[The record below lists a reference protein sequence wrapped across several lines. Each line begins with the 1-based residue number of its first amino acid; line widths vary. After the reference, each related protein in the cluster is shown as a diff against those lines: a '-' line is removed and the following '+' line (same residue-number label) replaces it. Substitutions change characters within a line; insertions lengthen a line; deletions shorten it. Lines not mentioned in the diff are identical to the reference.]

1 MGKWAEINT
10 MIFAMTDAEIIS
22 ALQEAVRQDDGFLAV
37 RMPVKRLLGN
47 EMRRPNLT
55 FSDSIRTVHSGRL
68 SVRLSPTQY
77 AMLKHVHDNGRTT
90 YESLQDAVWNGRQ
103 TSDGAIRASLS
114 RVNAKLMDGGF
125 GIELTHHNG
134 KVSLESTS

>member
-1 MGKWAEINT
+1 
-10 MIFAMTDAEIIS
+10 MIFTMTDAEIIS

-90 YESLQDAVWNGRQ
+90 YESLQDAVWNGKQ

-114 RVNAKLMDGGF
+114 RVNARLMDGGF